1 MSTPE
6 HIAAGLKR
14 AADELGGPKQ
24 LMRKVVY
31 LVLRPVQQRTR
42 VDTGTLRRS
51 EYGKVE
57 TARRGVVGSNIVYLR
72 YQKNKPLQEGLDDA
86 MPDINP
92 LLLGYGI
99 DVLGKVGQ

>member
-6 HIAAGLKR
+6 QVAAGLKR
-14 AADELGGPKQ
+14 AADELGGPKK
-24 LMRKVVY
+24 LMQKVVY
-31 LVLRPVQQRTR
+31 LVQRRVQQRTR

-51 EYGKVE
+51 MYGKVE
-57 TARRGVVGSNIVYLR
+57 TAQRGVVGSNIVYLR

-86 MPDINP
+86 MPDISP

-99 DVLGKVGQ
+99 DVLGEIG